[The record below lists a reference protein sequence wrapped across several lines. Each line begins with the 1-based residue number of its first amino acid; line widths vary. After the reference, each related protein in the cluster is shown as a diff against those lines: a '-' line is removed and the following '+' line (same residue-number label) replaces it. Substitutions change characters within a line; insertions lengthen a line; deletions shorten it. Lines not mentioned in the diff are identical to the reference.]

1 MNEEK
6 RTSAAAILLALLK
19 AGCYLLLFLGAQ
31 TLVTVA
37 VTAIITIWSILN
49 GGGLDQNALLTDV
62 LAYTPHI
69 TLFSAVLTLV
79 ILAIFFLARKKKLFA
94 EVGFVRTKP
103 SLVGAAAA
111 ITPALYVVVIVV
123 MGFLPEA
130 LLEDYA
136 QASAGLDDTGL
147 FTLLATV
154 IAAPIV
160 EEVIFRGL
168 IQSRLARAMPGWLA
182 AVIAALVFGLCHGQI
197 VWATYA
203 FVLGL
208 FFGWMRLRSGSIL
221 PSLAAHFVFNLI
233 GHFAVV
239 LEGAVPD
246 WAILVGLLVISSIA
260 CLLTRR
266 GLGELLHRKQPEVS

>member
-69 TLFSAVLTLV
+69 TLFSAVLTLI

-94 EVGFVRTKP
+94 EVGLVRTKP

-246 WAILVGLLVISSIA
+246 WAILVGLLVISAIA